1 VITQLQYFRLYDDTY
16 TLDEINE
23 ILEGLL
29 SAVRGEMESELLHS
43 SHTSVLLLRQL
54 LSQAEKWHLKLSADM
69 SQLENRYR
77 IMKLLKVH

>member
-1 VITQLQYFRLYDDTY
+1 MFFRLYDNTY

-29 SAVRGEMESELLHS
+29 DSVRAEMESELLHS

-69 SQLENRYR
+69 SELENRYF
-77 IMKLLKVH
+77 